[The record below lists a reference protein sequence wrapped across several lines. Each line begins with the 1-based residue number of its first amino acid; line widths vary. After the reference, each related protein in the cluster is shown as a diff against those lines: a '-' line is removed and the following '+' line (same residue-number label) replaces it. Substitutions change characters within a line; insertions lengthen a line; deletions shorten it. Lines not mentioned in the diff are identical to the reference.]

1 MVSSRRQLF
10 PLLQDHAREKQGRS
24 PAFVGEPIRQ
34 WVMVKLK
41 VIVFVADALVPVT
54 VNVASVGFFVMGGGV
69 PPPPPQEATPKMSPR
84 ARTISNAFR
93 GLLRPPQSNPAKAAA
108 NT

>member
-1 MVSSRRQLF
+1 MMRPPCAERWFAWSSYETKAKPRVRRILGPRVSSRRQLF
-10 PLLQDHAREKQGRS
+10 PFLEDHAREKQGRS

-41 VIVFVADALVPVT
+41 VIVFVADPLVPVT

-69 PPPPPQEATPKMSPR
+69 PPPP
-84 ARTISNAFR
+84 
-93 GLLRPPQSNPAKAAA
+93 
-108 NT
+108 